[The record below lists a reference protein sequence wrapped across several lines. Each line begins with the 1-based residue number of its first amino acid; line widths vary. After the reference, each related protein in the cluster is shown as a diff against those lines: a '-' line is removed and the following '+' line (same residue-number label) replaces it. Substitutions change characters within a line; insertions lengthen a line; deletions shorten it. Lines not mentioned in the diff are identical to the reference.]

1 MSAVRNLRPGVLVLA
16 IAIAVFLWG
25 VAHGASSVERA
36 YDIPVV
42 LQGLKDKFVVT
53 DTSVAEVNI
62 RVRGSRASL
71 RNIDAD
77 DLAYRLDLSGGKK
90 GVSEF
95 EIEASIV
102 DAEMPRGATVVSRSP
117 SQIEVTI
124 ERRGR
129 KAVGVRADIDGEPAA
144 GYTVAGWSV
153 EPPRVWLEG
162 ARSQVMRLSEVVTEA
177 IDISGRDGNVERE
190 VRLFLGSPNV
200 WMEEKS
206 PVKVVIRIAPDPEV
220 PAEPEPQA
228 EGTTESAEEAG

>member
-1 MSAVRNLRPGVLVLA
+1 MSALRNLRPGILILA
-16 IAIAVFLWG
+16 LALAGFLWG

-42 LQGLKDKFVVT
+42 LHGLKDKFVVT
-53 DTSVAEVNI
+53 ETSVAEVNI
-62 RVRGSRASL
+62 RVRGSRAAL

-102 DAEMPRGATVVSRSP
+102 DDEMPRGATVVSRSP
-117 SQIEVTI
+117 SQIEVKI

-129 KAVGVRADIDGEPAA
+129 KAVGVRADIDGEPAP
-144 GYTVAGWSV
+144 GYTIDGWSV

-177 IDISGRDGNVERE
+177 IDVSGMDENVERE

-206 PVKVVIRIAPDPEV
+206 PVTVLIRIEPDPE
-220 PAEPEPQA
+220 AAPEPRV
-228 EGTTESAEEAG
+228 EGETPESPKEAG